1 MGSLPHFLK
10 NGGFYGKNNSGN
22 DRYQEKF
29 FGIYALSGINFSL
42 EMGEVHALL
51 GENGAGNRRLS
62 RSLEE
67 FISRTVENQNQ
78 WSGCGDKWCFRCT
91 GKRNRNHSSG
101 DCAGAVSD

>member
-1 MGSLPHFLK
+1 MENAAMGFIAAFLK

-51 GENGAGNRRLS
+51 GENGAGKSTLIKV
-62 RSLEE
+62 LGG
-67 FISRTVENQNQ
+67 IYKPD
-78 WSGCGDKWCFRCT
+78 SGTIKINGQE
-91 GKRNRNHSSG
+91 
-101 DCAGAVSD
+101 V